1 MPEKLNFHTTSFP
14 IIFTFFVLL
23 LYSLFFPHHFAQHVD
38 VVAQEAKEGKLLEL
52 LRKNPPS
59 RSNKVLVFA
68 LYKKEAARVDENL
81 RRKGFSCVAIHGD
94 ASQAVRTAALE
105 DFKSGRVPLLVATDV
120 AARGLD
126 IPLVEVVINY
136 TFPLTVED
144 YVHRIGRTGRG
155 GRTGVSYT
163 FFTQHDKTHAGALQ
177 NVLREA
183 GQSIP
188 ESLLKFGS
196 AVKKKEHK
204 MYGAF
209 AGDDSRPM
217 KAPTRIVF
225 D

>member
-1 MPEKLNFHTTSFP
+1 MQEDMPAR
-14 IIFTFFVLL
+14 
-23 LYSLFFPHHFAQHVD
+23 SLFTAAVRLTLPPSPPLQHVE
-38 VVAQEAKEGKLLEL
+38 VVEQEVKEPKLLGL

-59 RSNKVLVFA
+59 KSNKVLVFA
-68 LYKKEAARVDENL
+68 LYKKEAARVDEQL
-81 RRKGFSCVAIHGD
+81 RRKGFNCVAIHGD
-94 ASQAVRTAALE
+94 ATQAARTAALDE
-105 DFKSGRVPLLVATDV
+105 FKSGRVPLLVATDV

-126 IPLVEVVINY
+126 IPLVEIVINY

-163 FFTQHDKTHAGALQ
+163 FFTQHDKAHAGALQ

-183 GQSIP
+183 GQQVP
-188 ESLLKFGS
+188 DDLLKFGS

-209 AGDDSRPM
+209 AGDTSRPM
-217 KAPTRIVF
+217 KAATRIVF